1 MKQSLFL
8 IAISFFTVSLCAQ
21 NIKHPNENAD
31 TIKKNAFGINVSPFL
46 ASVFGAQS
54 IQPVPYALYYKHYGQ
69 RFNIR
74 LSAEVSPDILT
85 KGYESFYNSD
95 RSWITYPSYMKSGD
109 IVMMND
115 SVTLKRQ
122 FLRDNS
128 LIEINA
134 GLEKAKKTRM
144 GTWIIG
150 GELNMGYL
158 KKDETYVYR
167 EYLSTRLD
175 DTEYTE
181 IPFLNPNTAQAYVKG
196 DYLKLG
202 LNFIIG
208 FEWALTKHLNLSAT
222 VNPNVHTLIEL
233 SETYSDLE
241 NKLLHTKPNT
251 YELDLGFVNIGAFL
265 KF

>member
-1 MKQSLFL
+1 
-8 IAISFFTVSLCAQ
+8 
-21 NIKHPNENAD
+21 
-31 TIKKNAFGINVSPFL
+31 
-46 ASVFGAQS
+46 
-54 IQPVPYALYYKHYGQ
+54 
-69 RFNIR
+69 
-74 LSAEVSPDILT
+74 
-85 KGYESFYNSD
+85 
-95 RSWITYPSYMKSGD
+95 MKSGD

-233 SETYSDLE
+233 SETYSDIE
-241 NKLLHTKPNT
+241 NKLLHTKSNT